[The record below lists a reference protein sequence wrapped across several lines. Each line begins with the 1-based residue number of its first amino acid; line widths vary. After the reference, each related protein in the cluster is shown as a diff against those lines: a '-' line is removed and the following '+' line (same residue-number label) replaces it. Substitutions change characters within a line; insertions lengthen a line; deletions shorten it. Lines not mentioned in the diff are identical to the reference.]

1 MRKYAKKANKIC
13 VYQNFV
19 VPLRSKKMRIYAKNA
34 NNMRI
39 DRPIYLQKLIDRKHN
54 GMVKIITGM
63 RRCGKSYLLFN
74 LFADHLKS
82 EGADEQHIIAIDL
95 ENIYNERLR
104 EPMALL
110 QHIDE
115 QVQDAQAYYVLIDE
129 VQLLNRFEEVLNTLM
144 KRPNMDVYVT
154 GSNARFL
161 SKDVITTFRGR
172 GDEVRV
178 HPLSFRE
185 YMSAQTDTTFIE
197 RHLNDYLRLGGLP
210 QTLTMQTEQQKRDY
224 LQQLFQNT
232 YLLDIKERYDI
243 RNDDDLEELID
254 IIASSIG
261 CLTNPTKIANTFKSV
276 KQSNIA
282 RDTIKNYLDYMQDAF
297 MIEKSVRYDIK
308 GRKYI
313 DTPVKYYFDDLG
325 LRNARLNFRQTE
337 AGHLMENL
345 IYNELRLRGFSVD
358 VGQVILNI
366 KNEEGKSER
375 KLLEVDF
382 VCNQGDQRIYIQS
395 AFAMDTEA
403 KEDQEFES
411 LRKIDDSFQKV
422 VIVGGMQPTYR
433 NDEGILIMNI
443 YDFLLGKAEI

>member
-1 MRKYAKKANKIC
+1 
-13 VYQNFV
+13 
-19 VPLRSKKMRIYAKNA
+19 MRIYAKNA
-34 NNMRI
+34 NSMKI
-39 DRPIYLQKLIDRKHN
+39 ERPIYLQKLIDRKDN

-74 LFADHLKS
+74 LFADYLKS
-82 EGADEQHIIAIDL
+82 EGTDEQHIIAIDL
-95 ENIYNERLR
+95 ENMYNERLR
-104 EPMALL
+104 EPLTLL

-115 QVQDAQAYYVLIDE
+115 QVQDTKTYYVLIDE
-129 VQLLNRFEEVLNTLM
+129 VQLLGRFEEVLNTLM
-144 KRPNMDVYVT
+144 KRTNIDVYVT

-172 GDEVRV
+172 GDEVRI
-178 HPLSFRE
+178 HPLCFRE
-185 YMSAQTDTTFIE
+185 YMSAQPDTTFIE

-210 QTLTMQTEQQKRDY
+210 QTLTMQNEQQKRDY
-224 LQQLFQNT
+224 LQQLFHNT

-254 IIASSIG
+254 IVASSIG
-261 CLTNPTKIANTFKSV
+261 SLTNPTKIANTFNSV

-297 MIEKSVRYDIK
+297 MITKAVRYDIK
-308 GRKYI
+308 GRRYI

-345 IYNELRLRGFSVD
+345 IYNELSLRGFSVD
-358 VGQVILNI
+358 VGQVIINT

-375 KLLEVDF
+375 KTLEVDF
-382 VCNQGDQRIYIQS
+382 VCNQGDQRIYVQS
-395 AFAMDTEA
+395 AFAMDTDA
-403 KEDQEFES
+403 KKRQEFES
-411 LRKIDDSFQKV
+411 IRKIDDSFQKV

-433 NDEGILIMNI
+433 NDEGFLIMNI
-443 YDFLLGKAEI
+443 YDFLLGKVEI

>member
-1 MRKYAKKANKIC
+1 
-13 VYQNFV
+13 
-19 VPLRSKKMRIYAKNA
+19 MRIE
-34 NNMRI
+34 
-39 DRPIYLQKLIDRKHN
+39 RPIYLKKLIDRRNN

-63 RRCGKSYLLFN
+63 RRSGKSYLLFT
-74 LFADHLKS
+74 LFADYLKS
-82 EGADEQHIIAIDL
+82 EGIDEPHIIDIDL
-95 ENIYNERLR
+95 ENMYNERLR

-115 QVQDAQAYYVLIDE
+115 QVHDTKVYHVLIDE
-129 VQLLNRFEEVLNTLM
+129 VQLLDRFEEVLNTLM

-178 HPLSFRE
+178 HPLSFQE
-185 YMSAQTDTTFIE
+185 YLSAQTDTSFIE

-210 QTLTMQTEQQKRDY
+210 QTLTMQSELQKRDY
-224 LQQLFQNT
+224 LQQLFRNT
-232 YLLDIKERYDI
+232 YLLDIKERYNI
-243 RNDDDLEELID
+243 HNDDDLEELID
-254 IIASSIG
+254 IVASSIG
-261 CLTNPTKIANTFKSV
+261 SLTNPTKITNTFRSV

-297 MIEKSVRYDIK
+297 MIEKAVRYDIK

-337 AGHLMENL
+337 TTHLMENM
-345 IYNELRLRGFSVD
+345 IYNELRLRGYSVD

-375 KLLEVDF
+375 KQLEVDF

-395 AFAMDTEA
+395 ALVMDTED
-403 KEDQEFES
+403 KKNQELAS
-411 LRKIDDSFQKV
+411 LRRIDDSFQKV

-433 NDEGILIMNI
+433 NDEGILILNV
-443 YDFLLGKAEI
+443 YDFLLGKVDI

>member
-1 MRKYAKKANKIC
+1 MKIERP
-13 VYQNFV
+13 VY
-19 VPLRSKKMRIYAKNA
+19 LK
-34 NNMRI
+34 
-39 DRPIYLQKLIDRKHN
+39 KLIDRKRN

-74 LFADHLKS
+74 LFATHLKS
-82 EGADEQHIIAIDL
+82 EGTDEQHIIAIDL
-95 ENIYNERLR
+95 ENLYNERLR

-110 QHIDE
+110 QHINE
-115 QVQDAQAYYVLIDE
+115 QVQDDNVYYVLIDE
-129 VQLLNRFEEVLNTLM
+129 VQLLGRFEEVLNTLM
-144 KRPNMDVYVT
+144 KRPNLDVYVT

-161 SKDVITTFRGR
+161 SKDVVTTFRGR

-185 YMSAQTDTTFIE
+185 YISAQTDTTFIE

-210 QTLTMQTEQQKRDY
+210 QTMTMQNEQQKRDY

-254 IIASSIG
+254 IVASSIG
-261 CLTNPTKIANTFKSV
+261 SLTNPTKIANTFKSV

-297 MIEKSVRYDIK
+297 MIEKAVRYDIK
-308 GRKYI
+308 GRRYI

-337 AGHLMENL
+337 ITHLMENM

-358 VGQVILNI
+358 VGQVILNV
-366 KNEEGKSER
+366 KNETGKSER
-375 KLLEVDF
+375 KQLEVDF
-382 VCNQGDQRIYIQS
+382 VCNQDDRRIYIQS
-395 AFAMDTEA
+395 ALVMDTKD
-403 KEDQEFES
+403 KEDQELAS

-433 NDEGILIMNI
+433 NDEGILILNV
-443 YDFLLGKAEI
+443 YDFLLGKAEIL

>member
-1 MRKYAKKANKIC
+1 MKIE
-13 VYQNFV
+13 
-19 VPLRSKKMRIYAKNA
+19 
-34 NNMRI
+34 
-39 DRPIYLQKLIDRKHN
+39 RPIYLKKLIDRKHN

-82 EGADEQHIIAIDL
+82 EGIDEQHIIAIDL

-115 QVQDAQAYYVLIDE
+115 QVQDTKAYYVLIDE
-129 VQLLNRFEEVLNTLM
+129 VQLLSRFEEVLNTLM
-144 KRPNMDVYVT
+144 KRSNMDVYVT

-161 SKDVITTFRGR
+161 SKDVVTTFRGR

-210 QTLTMQTEQQKRDY
+210 QTVTMQNEQQKRDY

-254 IIASSIG
+254 IVASSIG
-261 CLTNPTKIANTFKSV
+261 SLTNPTKITNTFKSV

-297 MIEKSVRYDIK
+297 MIEKAVRYDIK

-337 AGHLMENL
+337 PTHLMENM

-358 VGQVILNI
+358 VGQVILNV

-375 KLLEVDF
+375 KQLEVDF

-395 AFAMDTEA
+395 ALVMDTED
-403 KEDQEFES
+403 KEDQELAS
-411 LRKIDDSFQKV
+411 LKKIDDGFQKV

-433 NDEGILIMNI
+433 NDEGILILNV
-443 YDFLLGKAEI
+443 YDFLLGKVEI